1 LNAET
6 CLLHAKRC
14 RKMRRKKTLITLL
27 LAGGTLIALAL
38 VIVALAVNGVV
49 TPQQGLLLL
58 VALFGM
64 YIGFGVLIAVYRLVA
79 KLE

>member
-1 LNAET
+1 
-6 CLLHAKRC
+6 
-14 RKMRRKKTLITLL
+14 MRRKKTLITLL